1 MKVLVV
7 YETYYGNTEKVAR
20 TIARALTN
28 GREARVVRWSDFNP
42 GMLQDIDLLV
52 VGSPTHGF
60 HHTEGIQKFL
70 KDLPEGSLDGLRVAS
85 FDTRSDLT
93 DVNFAFQYLMKKFG
107 YAAEPVGKALE
118 QKGGRLVT
126 ASQGF
131 YIKDIQGPLKN
142 GELERAASWAATLI
156 Q

>member
-7 YETYYGNTEKVAR
+7 YETVYGNTEKVAR

-28 GREARVVRWSDFNP
+28 GREARVVSWSDFKP
-42 GMLQDIDLLV
+42 EMLQDIALLV

-70 KDLPEGSLDGLRVAS
+70 KDLPKGSLDGLRVAA

-93 DVNFAFQYLMKKFG
+93 DVNFAFRYLMKTFG

-118 QKGGRLVT
+118 QKGGKLV
-126 ASQGF
+126 AAPEGF
-131 YIKDIQGPLKN
+131 YIKDIQGPLKD
-142 GELERAASWAATLI
+142 GELDRAARWASKLF
-156 Q
+156 